1 MAAMA
6 SLASSCAAFLE
17 GCDGLRA
24 RGVVESAVQRRE
36 GGVAVRCDVRR
47 SDGVEKGAGVSRRQ
61 AVCAFVAG
69 ALVLPVAPMARALLE
84 ADDDDSLLEK
94 VKEDKKKRI
103 QKRSTAINEFVKES
117 GFVQVAVYKLSEAG
131 QAIDGGDYSKATAVL
146 AQQNADWIRDI
157 QAALSKVS
165 SNPDE
170 KAAADS
176 FRTALSSLQAAV
188 KSGDS
193 VSSRTAFIASAE
205 ALDRW
210 TRLTGL
216 SEKVVGL

>member
-1 MAAMA
+1 MTAMA
-6 SLASSCAAFLE
+6 SLASSCSAFL
-17 GCDGLRA
+17 DGEALRV
-24 RGVVESAVQRRE
+24 RGSAAESNAVQQRRSS
-36 GGVAVRCDVRR
+36 AVRCVQAR
-47 SDGVEKGAGVSRRQ
+47 SEGEKAGVMSRRQ
-61 AVCAFVAG
+61 AAYALVAG
-69 ALVLPVAPMARALLE
+69 VLVLPVAPMARALLE

-117 GFVQVAVYKLSEAG
+117 EFVQVAVYKLSEAG
-131 QAIDGGDYSKATAVL
+131 QAIDGGDFSKATSVL

-157 QAALSKVS
+157 QAALDKVS
-165 SNPDE
+165 SNSDE
-170 KAAADS
+170 KAVAGN
-176 FRTALSSLQAAV
+176 FRSALSSLQSAV

-193 VSSRTAFIASAE
+193 TSSRTAFVASAE
-205 ALDRW
+205 ALEKW